1 MINQG
6 YLLITQAKRE
16 GENGRELERK
26 AKNAE
31 IDEARQV
38 IPSF

>member
-6 YLLITQAKRE
+6 YLLITQAEKE
-16 GENGRELERK
+16 GGNGRELERK

-31 IDEARQV
+31 IDDAWQV